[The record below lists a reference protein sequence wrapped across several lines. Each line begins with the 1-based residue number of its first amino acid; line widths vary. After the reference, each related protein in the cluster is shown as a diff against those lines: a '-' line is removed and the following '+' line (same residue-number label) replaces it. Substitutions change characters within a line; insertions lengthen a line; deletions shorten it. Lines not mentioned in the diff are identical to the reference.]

1 MIGAGGQESAGADM
15 KGRSSNGTVPRA
27 IDGRFAS
34 KAEPWGA
41 RI

>member
-1 MIGAGGQESAGADM
+1 MIGAGGWESAGPDM
-15 KGRSSNGTVPRA
+15 RGRSSNGTVSRA

-41 RI
+41 KI